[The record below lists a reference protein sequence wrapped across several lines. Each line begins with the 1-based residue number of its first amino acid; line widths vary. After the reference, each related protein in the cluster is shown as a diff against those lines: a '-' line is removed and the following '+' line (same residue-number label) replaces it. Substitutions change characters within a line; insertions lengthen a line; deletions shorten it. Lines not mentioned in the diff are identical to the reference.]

1 MQFDG
6 RSKKNCTNL
15 VMDVSAGG
23 EGGSGG
29 CAVDLIFSFSF

>member
-15 VMDVSAGG
+15 VMDVLVVGK
-23 EGGSGG
+23 E
-29 CAVDLIFSFSF
+29 VVVVLPI